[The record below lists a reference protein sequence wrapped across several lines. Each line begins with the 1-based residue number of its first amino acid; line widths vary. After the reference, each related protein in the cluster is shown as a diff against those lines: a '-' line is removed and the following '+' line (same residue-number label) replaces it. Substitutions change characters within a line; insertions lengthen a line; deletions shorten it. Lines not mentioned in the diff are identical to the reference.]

1 MRIKVKVVRDPLF
14 DTSNYERHRKQYG
27 TMQVYDFPGEVRFQ
41 ILLYPHNANHNPQ
54 EWTIDL
60 RRCKEPTDG
69 NRFFY

>member
-1 MRIKVKVVRDPLF
+1 MRIKVKLVRDPLF
-14 DTSNYERHRKQYG
+14 DTSNYERNRKQYG
-27 TMQVYDFPGEVRFQ
+27 TMQVYDFPGDVHFQ

-69 NRFFY
+69 TRLFY